1 MMRLTTEF
9 QPIRDWA
16 DQKGILSEGDPKTQL
31 IKLMEEIGELSEAV
45 LKNDKEEISD
55 AIGDSVIVLTGLAA
69 MCQLCI
75 EDCIED
81 SFAIVS
87 KRNGKMINGT
97 FVKN

>member
-31 IKLMEEIGELSEAV
+31 IKLMEELGELSEAV
-45 LKNDKEEISD
+45 LKND